1 MMAAIVNSLYTLC
14 GCHALL
20 FHSCCSLSSC
30 PHSRLPSTPL
40 TLLVCFLSALST
52 PLCLSPLTI
61 LPALPALSS
70 PFPVSL
76 PSHPST
82 LFFKTPPHLP
92 LRTHTVCANPLRPT
106 FIGKALYTYHYI
118 RDTECPLPRQRNS
131 CVSQHT
137 LELFGPTRVRLP
149 NHFDHLRR
157 PPHPHQKRSLTLHAF
172 TGHAPSNL
180 RTRPPSPNPLSH
192 AHHPHSPLR
201 VARRKLPGLRNG
213 HLWGHCNGPPDR
225 YDPRANVFF

>member
-1 MMAAIVNSLYTLC
+1 MAAIVNSLYTLC

-20 FHSCCSLSSC
+20 FRSCCSLSSC

-52 PLCLSPLTI
+52 PLCPSPLTI
-61 LPALPALSS
+61 LPAPPALSS

-118 RDTECPLPRQRNS
+118 RDTECPLPRQRNAT
-131 CVSQHT
+131 CRCGRH
-137 LELFGPTRVRLP
+137 G
-149 NHFDHLRR
+149 
-157 PPHPHQKRSLTLHAF
+157 K
-172 TGHAPSNL
+172 
-180 RTRPPSPNPLSH
+180 
-192 AHHPHSPLR
+192 PLR
-201 VARRKLPGLRNG
+201 ECLCFLDLR
-213 HLWGHCNGPPDR
+213 LLSSVS
-225 YDPRANVFF
+225 VFGCRLAHV